1 MATNRNSSSKG
12 VLVWGAFLSWRTE
25 AAVLTDVGPGMKP
38 HDVGSVE
45 RIRCWLRLG
54 TYSSAAL
61 RGVYS
66 HLDTNFSSSL
76 NGEA

>member
-1 MATNRNSSSKG
+1 MATYWNNSSKG
-12 VLVWGAFLSWRTE
+12 VLVMGAFLSWRTE
-25 AAVLTDVGPGMKP
+25 AAILVDVGAAIKP

-54 TYSSAAL
+54 TYSNAAL

-66 HLDTNFSSSL
+66 HLNRNVSSR
-76 NGEA
+76 